1 MKKLLTLLSFILVAT
16 AYAGAQTAMAP
27 MSVLVQGRNLIP
39 IPNDKIT
46 FIGMKSGVEIVG
58 ITDVKGRFLV
68 KLPAGDEY
76 GIKVET
82 IGEEIDY
89 NTFEVPTP
97 GPGQVF
103 NTVSLEITYELPTS
117 VVLEDLHFDIAKHS
131 IKQSSYES
139 LDKLA
144 AYLIRKGTI
153 KIRIEGHTDH
163 VGTSESNSRL
173 STNRAKAV
181 QEYLVKKGVKAELMT
196 SVGMGDEH
204 PIADNETPEGRAKNR
219 RTEIHIVE

>member
-1 MKKLLTLLSFILVAT
+1 MKNLLTLLSFIIISI
-16 AYAGAQTAMAP
+16 AYTNAQTAMAP
-27 MSVLVQGRNLIP
+27 MDVLVQGRNLTP

-46 FIGMKSGVEIVG
+46 FIGQKSGVQIVG
-58 ITDVKGRFLV
+58 ITDIKGKFLV

-76 GIKVET
+76 AIKVET
-82 IGEEIDY
+82 IGDELDY

-117 VVLEDLHFDIAKHS
+117 VVLEDLHFDIAKYS

-144 AYLIRKGTI
+144 AYLIRKGNT
-153 KIRIEGHTDH
+153 KIRVEGHTDD
-163 VGTSESNSRL
+163 VGTSESNAKLAS
-173 STNRAKAV
+173 NRAKAV
-181 QEYLVKKGVKAELMT
+181 EEYLVKKGVKAEMIT
-196 SVGMGDEH
+196 SVGMGEAH
-204 PIADNETPEGRAKNR
+204 PIADNSTPEGKAKNR
-219 RTEIHIVE
+219 RTEIHIVD